1 MPNRSILQAP
11 TFRWPVARLFLAGAF
26 TAFAAGCESSGPGTG
41 GGNIKPPGD
50 LTILQLAENTP
61 PLVADSVGFYA
72 VYDQDR
78 EVRIDIAPDVDYL
91 KFKVEKFSLLRR
103 PDGSLFGPG
112 DSVFISVKV
121 INPDE
126 LLFEFSPAGL
136 SFNPAIPAELSI
148 DYDSAG
154 FTIPGDYD
162 GDGDDDAIDAEIES
176 DLAVWMQ
183 EAPGEL
189 FTRLT
194 GFIEFELDEVEVKIT
209 SFTRYALAY

>member
-1 MPNRSILQAP
+1 MP
-11 TFRWPVARLFLAGAF
+11 T
-26 TAFAAGCESSGPGTG
+26 ESSRYRFQRLPFVAALLALTAGILASGCDSSSPPDDGGT
-41 GGNIKPPGD
+41 KPPGE
-50 LTILQLAENTP
+50 LTILKLAQGTP
-61 PLVADSVGFYA
+61 PLTSDSVGFYA
-72 VYDQDR
+72 VYDEDR
-78 EVRIDIAPDVDYL
+78 EVRIDIAPDIDYL
-91 KFKVEKFSLLRR
+91 KFKVEKFSLFRR

-136 SFNPAIPAELSI
+136 TFNPAIPAELSL

-162 GDGDDDAIDAEIES
+162 GDGDDDIDDSAIES
-176 DLAVWMQ
+176 DLAIWKQ
-183 EAPGEL
+183 EAPGQL
-189 FTRLT
+189 FSRLT
-194 GFIEFELDEVEVKIT
+194 GFIEFELDEVELKIH

>member
-1 MPNRSILQAP
+1 MRTLSMIYRRMGRP
-11 TFRWPVARLFLAGAF
+11 TCRALV
-26 TAFAAGCESSGPGTG
+26 AFAWLLAVACDSSSPGDNG
-41 GGNIKPPGD
+41 GTKPPAD
-50 LTILQLAENTP
+50 LTILTLAQGTP
-61 PLVADSVGFYA
+61 PLVTDSVGFYA
-72 VYDQDR
+72 LYDEER

-91 KFKVEKFSLLRR
+91 KFKVGKFSLLRR

-121 INPDE
+121 IDPAQ
-126 LLFEFSPAGL
+126 LQFEFSPAGL
-136 SFNPAIPAELSI
+136 KFNPAIPAELSL

-162 GDGDDDAIDAEIES
+162 GDGDDDAIDAEIETE
-176 DLAVWMQ
+176 LAIWKQ
-183 EAPGEL
+183 EIPGQL

-194 GFIEFELDEVEVKIT
+194 GFIEFELDEVELKIT